1 MYPSHLILISYPLCI
16 CPISFSSFI
25 LCASVPYYSYLL
37 SSMYPSHLILISY
50 PLCICPISFL
60 SLSSV
65 HPSHLILI
73 FYPLCIRSISFLY
86 FILYK
91 SVLSHSHLLSYMYPS
106 HLIPIFYP
114 LCIRPISFPSFILYV
129 SVTSHSH
136 LCFSFSARM
145 NREEKLSEYRLGRE
159 TEEDRMWRRRREW
172 IERRIWVRMNWEDRL
187 IKPRLIELTEQGGT
201 KRWN

>member
-1 MYPSHLILISYPLCI
+1 MLKSVTLFSSLILYVFVLSYLLFHPSYPSLIISGIRPISSHFLFTLYPFFLILISYHLCI
-16 CPISFSSFI
+16 RPISFSSLI
-25 LCASVPYYSYLL
+25 LYVSVPSHSYL
-37 SSMYPSHLILISY
+37 Y
-50 PLCICPISFL
+50 PLCIRPILFSSF
-60 SLSSV
+60 
-65 HPSHLILI
+65 
-73 FYPLCIRSISFLY
+73 IRSISFLY

-145 NREEKLSEYRLGRE
+145 NREEKLREYRLGRE

-172 IERRIWVRMNWEDRL
+172 IERRI
-187 IKPRLIELTEQGGT
+187 
-201 KRWN
+201 